1 MGITVRLKIMSFL
14 QYFIWG
20 SWLVT
25 LGSYMINTLHFTG
38 ANVGMVYSS
47 KGLAA
52 IIMPGIMGII
62 ADKWL
67 RAERAYLLCHLVCA
81 GAMFYAASVST
92 PDLMFWVMLVNAMA
106 FMPTIALSN
115 SISYSCLEQAGL
127 DTVSHFP
134 PIRVYGTVGFI
145 IAMWA
150 VSLMDLEL
158 SSAQLYIASASS
170 LCLAAY
176 SLTLPRIPTVAKKV
190 SQSWSSKLGL
200 DAFVLFKNP
209 RMAVFFLFAMLLGA
223 VLQITNV
230 FGNPFLHD
238 FARQPEFADSLV
250 VRYPSILLS
259 VSQMAE
265 IGFILTIPFFLRR
278 YGIKTVMLMSMVAW
292 MLRFGLFAFGDPSPF
307 GCMLLLM
314 SMIVYGCAF
323 DFFNISGSVFVEQEV
338 SSEIR
343 ASAQG
348 LFMTMVNGVGA
359 YVGSILSGLAVDYF
373 SVDGVKDWQTIWL
386 VFAGYALALAVIFY
400 FAFNYKHQPDKRTDV
415 VRSEA

>member
-1 MGITVRLKIMSFL
+1 MGISTRLKIMSFM

-38 ANVGMVYSS
+38 ASVGMVYSS

-52 IIMPGIMGII
+52 IIMPSLVGII

-67 RAERAYLLCHLVCA
+67 RAERAYCICHLVCA
-81 GAMFYAASVST
+81 GALFYAAQVNQ

-115 SISYSCLEQAGL
+115 SISYSCLAQAGM

-134 PIRVYGTVGFI
+134 PIRVFGTLGFI
-145 IAMWA
+145 AAMWA
-150 VSLMDLEL
+150 VSLAGIEL
-158 SSAQLYIASASS
+158 SNVQLYIASGAS
-170 LCLAAY
+170 LALAMY
-176 SLTLPRIPTVAKKV
+176 ALTLPAVPCAQNKTN
-190 SQSWSSKLGL
+190 QTLTSKLGL
-200 DAFVLFKNP
+200 EALILFKQP
-209 RMAVFFLFAMLLGA
+209 LMAVFFLFAMLLGA
-223 VLQITNV
+223 VLQITNT

-238 FARQPEFADSLV
+238 FVRDPQFAESFIV
-250 VRYPSILLS
+250 KYPSLLLS
-259 VSQMAE
+259 VSQMSEVA
-265 IGFILTIPFFLRR
+265 FILTIPWFLKR
-278 YGIKTVMLMSMVAW
+278 YGIKVVMLISMIAW
-292 MLRFGLFAFGDPSPF
+292 VLRFGLFAIGDPSSI
-307 GCMLLLM
+307 GCLFLLL

-338 SSEIR
+338 NPAIR

-359 YVGSILSGLAVDYF
+359 WVGSIVSGRVVDYF
-373 SVDGVKDWQTIWL
+373 THDGVKDWSTIWL
-386 VFAGYALALAVIFY
+386 VFAAYALVLAVLFSLGFHY
-400 FAFNYKHQPDKRTDV
+400 RHQPDKRLYK
-415 VRSEA
+415 SLSH